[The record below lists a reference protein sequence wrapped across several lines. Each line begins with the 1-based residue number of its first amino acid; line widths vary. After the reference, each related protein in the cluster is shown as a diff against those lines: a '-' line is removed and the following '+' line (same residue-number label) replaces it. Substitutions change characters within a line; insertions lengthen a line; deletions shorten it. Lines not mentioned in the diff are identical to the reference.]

1 MSRRKIHVENLMIR
15 LPQSASASAR
25 AIAGGL
31 GREILQGIAD
41 ATRHKTG
48 TKMIGELSTGKI
60 VISRW
65 ISGRNVGNRIAGRV
79 AAELAK
85 RFES

>member
-1 MSRRKIHVENLMIR
+1 MSRRKIHVENLKIR
-15 LPQSASASAR
+15 LPRSAGASAR

-48 TKMIGELSTGKI
+48 TKRIGELSTGKI
-60 VISRW
+60 TISRG
-65 ISGRNVGNRIAGRV
+65 ISGRNVGNQVADRV
-79 AAELAK
+79 AADLAK

>member
-1 MSRRKIHVENLMIR
+1 MRRRKVHIENLKIR
-15 LPQSASASAR
+15 LPQSAGSSAR

-31 GREILQGIAD
+31 GREILKGIAD
-41 ATRHKTG
+41 ATRNKAG
-48 TKMIGELSTGKI
+48 TKRIGELSAGKI
-60 VISRW
+60 TISRG
-65 ISGRNVGNRIAGRV
+65 ISGRNVGNQIAGRV